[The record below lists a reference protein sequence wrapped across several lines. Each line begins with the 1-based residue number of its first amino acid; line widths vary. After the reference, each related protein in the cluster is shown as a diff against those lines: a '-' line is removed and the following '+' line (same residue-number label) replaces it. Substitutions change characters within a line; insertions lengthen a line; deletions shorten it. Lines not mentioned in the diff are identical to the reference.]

1 MPLTPAAAE
10 VISALSRVLPRF
22 GHWYLFGAQAVIALG
37 VPRLSADVDVT
48 LRLAADSTDAFIDDM
63 SAAGFELRDL
73 DRQLVHRASVLPFVH
88 VPSAM
93 PVDVVLAGSGLEDEF
108 LQRAR
113 PIAMEGIEVPT
124 IDPED
129 LVIAKI
135 LAGRPKDLEDAR
147 GIWKIHGARLD
158 AVRIRDI
165 LQQLEGALAQ
175 SDLLRAFDEIRG
187 ASGR

>member
-1 MPLTPAAAE
+1 VPLTPAAAE
-10 VISALSRVLPRF
+10 VITALSRVLPRF
-22 GHWYLFGAQAVIALG
+22 GEWYLFGAQAVIAFG

-48 LRLAADSTDAFIDDM
+48 LRLAPESTQTFINEM
-63 SAAGFELRDL
+63 SAAGFELRTL
-73 DRQLVHRASVLPFVH
+73 DPELVRRASVLPFVH

-108 LQRAR
+108 LRRAR
-113 PIAMEGIEVPT
+113 PIAIEGVAVPT

-147 GIWKIHGARLD
+147 GIWKIHGGRLD
-158 AVRIRDI
+158 AARIRGI
-165 LQQLEGALAQ
+165 LRELEGALAQ
-175 SDLLRAFDEIRG
+175 SDLVRGFDEIQR
-187 ASGR
+187 RV